1 MADGLADAADPEPV
15 DPEEQWLT
23 ERVAMIEAAWA
34 DASVALETLRVEM
47 DNFALVH
54 HQRLGPMYTRL
65 DELDALIAEAVAAR
79 SGEPEDIR
87 RAYEARSKVEPM
99 PDLDELFAAR
109 DAAAAAAEGG
119 GADGSELPPPAV
131 NDRPRRV
138 RPSKEAQRLYREL
151 ARRAHPDLARDAED
165 QERRSAFITRVN
177 AAYADGDLVALEG
190 LAAEWHADP
199 VTAPG
204 SGTPD
209 RIAWLRARLEWLAA
223 RIEGL
228 AQERDELAQSPIGQ
242 LVQLSPENPDEVL
255 EQLAEQLL
263 TEVEQKQRQLDGL
276 VGA

>member
-1 MADGLADAADPEPV
+1 MADGLADAVDPGPT

-23 ERVAMIEAAWA
+23 ERVAIIESAWT

-54 HQRLGPMYTRL
+54 HQRLGPMYGRL

-79 SGEPEDIR
+79 SGRPEDIR

-109 DAAAAAAEGG
+109 DAAAAAG
-119 GADGSELPPPAV
+119 GAGEDMPPP
-131 NDRPRRV
+131 RLSEPMRRV

-151 ARRAHPDLARDAED
+151 ARRAHPDLARDAGD

-177 AAYADGDLVALEG
+177 AAYAEGDLAALEE

-204 SGTPD
+204 AGTPD
-209 RIAWLRARLEWLAA
+209 RIAWLRARLEWLAS

-228 AQERDELAQSPIGQ
+228 AEERDELRRNPIGQ
-242 LVQLSPENPDEVL
+242 LLELSPEDPEAVL

-263 TEVEQKQRQLDGL
+263 AEVEQKQRQLDGL